1 MSDGCLLFSGGI
13 EGLGAIYYRD
23 RCSKEPR
30 YERIVI
36 DLLLEG
42 KYPYEAVIDTAS
54 EWCILHPELAALI
67 EESIVDS
74 FAVGQSRKRGS
85 QAGDTP
91 RFNIRGVPYEGRMA
105 RVNLTLVASLG
116 ASCSLETTVFIPALP
131 PGEKWPFPSFIG
143 LKNFLDRMPWA
154 VDPHQGLFCYVVPSH

>member
-1 MSDGCLLFSGGI
+1 MSDGCLIFSGGI

-67 EESIVDS
+67 EEWIVGALLWARAENAAARRVTLRDS
-74 FAVGQSRKRGS
+74 TSEECRMRVGW
-85 QAGDTP
+85 
-91 RFNIRGVPYEGRMA
+91 
-105 RVNLTLVASLG
+105 
-116 ASCSLETTVFIPALP
+116 PA
-131 PGEKWPFPSFIG
+131 
-143 LKNFLDRMPWA
+143 
-154 VDPHQGLFCYVVPSH
+154 